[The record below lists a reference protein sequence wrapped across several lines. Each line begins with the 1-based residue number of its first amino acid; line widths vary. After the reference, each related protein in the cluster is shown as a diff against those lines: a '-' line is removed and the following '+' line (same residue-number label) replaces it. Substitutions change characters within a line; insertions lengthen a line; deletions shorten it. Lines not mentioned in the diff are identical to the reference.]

1 MGPGIWLGRS
11 LGSRTESN
19 SVLLNKHRIKMTPY
33 DLSLK
38 NISVHSRSLS
48 EKLLLEGEGK

>member
-48 EKLLLEGEGK
+48 EKLLLAGGGK